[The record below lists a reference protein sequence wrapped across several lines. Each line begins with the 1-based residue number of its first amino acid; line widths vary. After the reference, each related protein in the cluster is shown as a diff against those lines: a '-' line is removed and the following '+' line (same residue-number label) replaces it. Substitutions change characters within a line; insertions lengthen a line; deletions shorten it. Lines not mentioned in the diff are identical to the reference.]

1 MRATK
6 STNRLWAL
14 YAVLRAAKKAH
25 NTSKANRAAAAISER
40 MRAMGG
46 K

>member
-1 MRATK
+1 MRTAK

-40 MRAMGG
+40 VRAMGG